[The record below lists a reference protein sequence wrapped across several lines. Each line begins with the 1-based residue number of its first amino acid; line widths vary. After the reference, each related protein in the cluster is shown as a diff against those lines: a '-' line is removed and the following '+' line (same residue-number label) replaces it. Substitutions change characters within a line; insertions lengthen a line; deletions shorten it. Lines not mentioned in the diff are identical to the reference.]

1 MSPPFQDKSLLL
13 NGIIL
18 REKKYLDCGFLHEG
32 KNNNTNSGIF
42 FVKDSNHQRSG
53 KLWMLF
59 VEKLLHKNRKN
70 IQICNVIY
78 CIHIEGTEGLKA
90 YMHFKNVLKN
100 CNECY

>member
-1 MSPPFQDKSLLL
+1 MH
-13 NGIIL
+13 
-18 REKKYLDCGFLHEG
+18 CGFLHEG
-32 KNNNTNSGIF
+32 KNNNNSGIF

-59 VEKLLHKNRKN
+59 VEKLLHKNRKKN

-78 CIHIEGTEGLKA
+78 CIYIEGTEGLKA

-100 CNECY
+100 CNEC

>member
-13 NGIIL
+13 NGIFL

-32 KNNNTNSGIF
+32 KNNNNNSGIF

-59 VEKLLHKNRKN
+59 VEKLLHKNRKKYSDL
-70 IQICNVIY
+70 QCNLL
-78 CIHIEGTEGLKA
+78 HPHRRDWGTQSLYALQK
-90 YMHFKNVLKN
+90 
-100 CNECY
+100 CT

>member
-1 MSPPFQDKSLLL
+1 MH
-13 NGIIL
+13 
-18 REKKYLDCGFLHEG
+18 CGFLHEG
-32 KNNNTNSGIF
+32 KNNNNNSGIF

-59 VEKLLHKNRKN
+59 VEKLLHKNRKKN

-78 CIHIEGTEGLKA
+78 CIYIEGTEGLKA